1 MILFNI
7 AKLGQECKLFLHT
20 EKRET
25 STGVWSRETKGAP
38 HAPGASTDTR
48 PSGAERDPRPV
59 KKSDTEEKESEREG
73 REREGEREQ

>member
-1 MILFNI
+1 MDKSVSCFYTPRSG
-7 AKLGQECKLFLHT
+7 KK
-20 EKRET
+20 

-59 KKSDTEEKESEREG
+59 KKASQKKKESEREG